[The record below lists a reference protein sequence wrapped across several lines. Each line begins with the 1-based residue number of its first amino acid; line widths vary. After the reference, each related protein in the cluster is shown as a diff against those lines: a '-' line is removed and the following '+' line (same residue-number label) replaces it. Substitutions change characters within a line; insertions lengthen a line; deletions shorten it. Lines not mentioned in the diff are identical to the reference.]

1 LIREIDNE
9 KSAWVNR
16 SQQLLHNGQ
25 SVSYKLSISANK
37 FAQTVEAFGPGD
49 KVFTELKKL
58 IANRSLTIT
67 VAVLDNEQ
75 VRVNVVPHARPE
87 DKKVNEQISY
97 SHKNEVASVPD
108 EAIKALTTP
117 ISITGTAEEVD
128 EKLPSIL
135 LQYVDSH
142 VQIQSSFDRASNE
155 IAEAVK
161 AIDERNK
168 TKAKEKAAKKDD
180 KSQKKEPKPKADE
193 TLPLW
198 WTDKSAA
205 APGNSQQQP
214 AAPTVVEAAN
224 PASQKLLNQN
234 AEVTQQ

>member
-1 LIREIDNE
+1 LT
-9 KSAWVNR
+9 
-16 SQQLLHNGQ
+16 
-25 SVSYKLSISANK
+25 ISA
-37 FAQTVEAFGPGD
+37 EALGLGD
-49 KVFTELKKL
+49 DVFTELKKL
-58 IANRSLTIT
+58 IAKRSLTIT

-75 VRVNVVPHARPE
+75 IRVNVVPHARPE

-128 EKLPSIL
+128 EKLPGIL

-142 VQIQSSFDRASNE
+142 VQLQNSFNRASNE

-168 TKAKEKAAKKDD
+168 AKAKEKSAKKDD
-180 KSQKKEPKPKADE
+180 KPQKEEPKPKADD

-205 APGNSQQQP
+205 SPGTQPQP
-214 AAPTVVEAAN
+214 ARTAIVDAATPT
-224 PASQKLLNQN
+224 PQTLLTQS
-234 AEVTQQ
+234 AEVTQ

>member
-1 LIREIDNE
+1 M
-9 KSAWVNR
+9 
-16 SQQLLHNGQ
+16 
-25 SVSYKLSISANK
+25 
-37 FAQTVEAFGPGD
+37 
-49 KVFTELKKL
+49 FTELKKL
-58 IANRSLTIT
+58 IAKRSLTIT

-75 VRVNVVPHARPE
+75 IRVNVVPNARPE

-97 SHKNEVASVPD
+97 SHKNEVASLPD

-128 EKLPSIL
+128 ERLPSIL
-135 LQYVDSH
+135 SQYVDSH
-142 VQIQSSFDRASNE
+142 VQLQNSFNRASNE

-168 TKAKEKAAKKDD
+168 AKAKEKSTKKDD
-180 KSQKKEPKPKADE
+180 KPQKEEPKPKADD

-205 APGNSQQQP
+205 TPGTQPQP
-214 AAPTVVEAAN
+214 ASTAIVDAATPT
-224 PASQKLLNQN
+224 PQTLLTQS

>member
-1 LIREIDNE
+1 M
-9 KSAWVNR
+9 
-16 SQQLLHNGQ
+16 
-25 SVSYKLSISANK
+25 
-37 FAQTVEAFGPGD
+37 
-49 KVFTELKKL
+49 FTELKKL
-58 IANRSLTIT
+58 IAKRSLTIT

-75 VRVNVVPHARPE
+75 IRVNVVPHARPE

-97 SHKNEVASVPD
+97 SHKNEVASVPA

-128 EKLPSIL
+128 EKLPGIL

-142 VQIQSSFDRASNE
+142 VQLQNSFNRASNE

-168 TKAKEKAAKKDD
+168 AKAKEKSAKKDD
-180 KSQKKEPKPKADE
+180 KPQKEEPKPKADD

-205 APGNSQQQP
+205 APGTQP
-214 AAPTVVEAAN
+214 QAAPTAIVDTAT
-224 PASQKLLNQN
+224 PAPQTLLTQS